1 ISMDTVKIEPVTVGN
16 EVSST
21 SVEIKPEPVRQT
33 EISLLLCGNYTLST
47 GQDESLQ
54 CFQCLITFS
63 NSKVKERHIKKFHG
77 DQYKQHL
84 QQKNTL
90 FTCYRCDKCFFTSG
104 ELSQHQAT
112 HSREEKPFCCGYC
125 RKEFCTFS
133 ELNKHRREECT
144 ECMER
149 RCPCKDCGALF
160 PNSERLLNHRIAMHP
175 ECLVV
180 VRDMNA
186 YQCSKCSQCFQ
197 TEDELVNHQEE
208 SACNV
213 NHDVKLQGKKRGHNS
228 KMMLMWR
235 LLLTRK
241 SRRSRGLETQ
251 IELKIPCSETGCDFV
266 FPSVEALRT
275 HACTECDQRYTR
287 LEQLSAHMA
296 SIHQSGYTCNTCGKC
311 FAQESLLKTH
321 QKTHRK
327 KEEVAEQR

>member
-1 ISMDTVKIEPVTVGN
+1 MDTMKIEQVIVGNDVSSASVEIKSEPVVVPLQPSQDESLQCFQCLITFSDSKVKERHIKKFHEDQYKQHLKQCLNESISMDTVKIEPVTVGN

-21 SVEIKPEPVRQT
+21 SVEIKPEPVVIPLQP
-33 EISLLLCGNYTLST
+33 S
-47 GQDESLQ
+47 QDESLQ

-241 SRRSRGLETQ
+241 SRRSRGLE
-251 IELKIPCSETGCDFV
+251 
-266 FPSVEALRT
+266 
-275 HACTECDQRYTR
+275 
-287 LEQLSAHMA
+287 
-296 SIHQSGYTCNTCGKC
+296 
-311 FAQESLLKTH
+311 SL
-321 QKTHRK
+321 Q
-327 KEEVAEQR
+327 